1 MTLKVHIKTYG
12 CQMNERDSEMVAVLL
27 ERRGYILTERE
38 SQADV
43 IILNTCSVRAKAE
56 DKAIGKL
63 RLMIARKA
71 RPDLIIGAVGCMVQR
86 MQDEI
91 LRQAPGLDFAVG
103 THALARVPAILDAV
117 RAGLPADSSGV
128 ALAQTEALAQT
139 GRRSILDFAPADAP
153 YDGHTHASGETS
165 AFVNILFGC
174 ERRCAYCVVPEVRG
188 EEWSRPAGDII
199 AEVRSLVAR
208 SVKEVTLLGQ
218 SIMAYGRRTKVWE
231 AAVCSPRGFTEPLP
245 RLLEA
250 LNDIPGLLRLRFTS
264 GHPCG
269 CTAELA
275 RAFAELPAV
284 CEHLHLPLQSAAD
297 RILQRMNRGYTAEDY
312 RAAVRRLQKA
322 APRIVLSTDVIVGF
336 PTETPE
342 EFDLTRAFLE
352 EIGFDNVY
360 IFKYNPR
367 PGTPAAQWSDDVSEQ
382 EKLRRNHAL
391 LEDQGRRSQAFH
403 RTFIGRDCEVLVE
416 GPSLRNKARW
426 SGRTRQNILAV
437 FEAAPLLKAGDLVM
451 VRVAQATAQA
461 LYGNVECRMQNEK
474 QRTKNE
480 EQKTKNEE

>member
-1 MTLKVHIKTYG
+1 MQQDRIMKLKVHIKTYG

-27 ERRGYILTERE
+27 ERRGCAITERE

-43 IILNTCSVRAKAE
+43 IILNTCSVRGKAE

-63 RLMIARKA
+63 RLMIARKE
-71 RPDLIIGAVGCMVQR
+71 RPDLIVGVIGCMVQR
-86 MQDEI
+86 MKNEI
-91 LRQAPGLDFAVG
+91 LRQVPGLDFAVG
-103 THALARVPAILDAV
+103 THALARVPAVLEAV
-117 RAGLPADSSGV
+117 RARKSSAAHAM
-128 ALAQTEALAQT
+128 ALEEAGCPTLV
-139 GRRSILDFAPADAP
+139 DFAPADAP
-153 YDGHTHASGETS
+153 YDGHTHASGQAS

-188 EEWSRPAGDII
+188 EEYSRPARDIV
-199 AEVRSLVAR
+199 AEVRPLVER
-208 SVKEVTLLGQ
+208 GVKEITLLGQ
-218 SIMAYGRRTKVWE
+218 SIMAYGRRTAVWE
-231 AAVCSPRGFTEPLP
+231 ADVRSPRGFTEPLP

-250 LNDIPGLLRLRFTS
+250 LNDVPGLSRLRFTS

-275 RAFAELPAV
+275 RACAELPAV

-297 RILQRMNRGYTAEDY
+297 RILKLMNRGYTAADY
-312 RAAVRRLQKA
+312 REAVRRLKEAEPQ
-322 APRIVLSTDVIVGF
+322 IVLSTDVIVGF

-367 PGTPAAQWSDDVSEQ
+367 PGTPAAKWDDDVSEK
-382 EKLRRNHAL
+382 EKLRRNYAL
-391 LEDQGRRSQAFH
+391 LEDQGRRSQTFH
-403 RTFIGRDCEVLVE
+403 QTFIGQDCETLVE

-426 SGRTRQNILAV
+426 SGRTRNNILTV
-437 FEAAPLLKAGDLVM
+437 FETAPGLKIGDLVT

-461 LYGNVECRMQNEK
+461 LYGKIERNAECRNK
-474 QRTKNE
+474 ARRTKNLSCSA
-480 EQKTKNEE
+480 